1 MNLGTVF
8 IATVGRDNVVGLA
21 TRHGLHGLGIESRW
35 GRVVAHPN
43 RPALGPTQ
51 TPVQWSSDHFP
62 SGKRPGHGVGHSPS
76 SSAEVKERV
85 DIAVPLSG
93 LSLHILSEHY

>member
-21 TRHGLHGLGIESRW
+21 TRHRLHGLGIESRW
-35 GRVVAHPN
+35 GRGVTHPT

-51 TPVQWSSDHFP
+51 PPVQWASDHFL
-62 SGKRPGHGVGHSPS
+62 SGKRPGRGVGHSPS

-85 DIAVPLSG
+85 EL
-93 LSLHILSEHY
+93 